1 MHATM
6 WRPLWA
12 GANGSGPAMDPDV
25 QFDPGVSLDPIAGP
39 GEGLFSTMPV
49 LMGIFFIIFVTVVVV
64 KLVQAGQ
71 TFANNSALPEQTVA
85 ARVVGKRTHT
95 EGGAGDSAVQTAYF
109 ATFEVGSGERIE
121 VKIPPREYGQFAEG
135 DQGQLTHQGT
145 WYRGFERRR
154 VIPTDGSWEA
164 PGGPSLRP
172 PNTT

>member
-1 MHATM
+1 
-6 WRPLWA
+6 
-12 GANGSGPAMDPDV
+12 MDPDV
-25 QFDPGVSLDPIAGP
+25 LFDPEVTPDPFAGP
-39 GEGLFSTMPV
+39 GDGLFSAVPV
-49 LMGIFFIIFVTVVVV
+49 LMGIFFIIFVIVVVV

-71 TFANNSALPEQTVA
+71 TYANNSALPERTVA

-109 ATFEVGSGERIE
+109 ATFEVTGGDRIE
-121 VKIPPREYGQFAEG
+121 VKIPQREYGQLAEG

-164 PGGPSLRP
+164 PGGPSLQP
-172 PNTT
+172 PSTT

>member
-1 MHATM
+1 MIYFDASVRGATV
-6 WRPLWA
+6 
-12 GANGSGPAMDPDV
+12 NTGSFQDLTLV
-25 QFDPGVSLDPIAGP
+25 TLD
-39 GEGLFSTMPV
+39 E
-49 LMGIFFIIFVTVVVV
+49 
-64 KLVQAGQ
+64 
-71 TFANNSALPEQTVA
+71 
-85 ARVVGKRTHT
+85 
-95 EGGAGDSAVQTAYF
+95 AGDSAVQTAYF